1 MIHEKSSET
10 SLLEKDF
17 CSNLN
22 MEDISDADYTH
33 VKRVSKNFQIENL
46 DG

>member
-10 SLLEKDF
+10 SLPEKDF

-22 MEDISDADYTH
+22 MEDISNADYTH
-33 VKRVSKNFQIENL
+33 VKRVSKYFQIENL